1 MFVTANVVPKF
12 YIKDATYSKIDNIL
26 EYTLNQ
32 DVKFTKGAILQQ
44 YNALGVVQAY
54 GTIVETPVGTT
65 TNPGLGNKYKIG
77 KIFGT
82 FNTTDLLRSTE
93 ATDINIIPEQ
103 TFIGVEAENI
113 WVTGTAYATAD
124 RVYYAKKIYEAQSG
138 GTSGVTPPTHTTG
151 AVSDGAV
158 TWVFIRN
165 AGEFNIDIQT
175 EPYPKPQYRGMDM
188 DRWDQGVNFP
198 VGYQVYWQRNIYEV
212 TVAGTSGDTAPV
224 HTTGTASD
232 GGVTWEWKSTEQ
244 PLSDYARFQQYSDGQ
259 YSVKIRKVQ
268 PASSYIP
275 GDVIAINLSLIHISE
290 PTRP

>member
-1 MFVTANVVPKF
+1 M
-12 YIKDATYSKIDNIL
+12 
-26 EYTLNQ
+26 
-32 DVKFTKGAILQQ
+32 
-44 YNALGVVQAY
+44 
-54 GTIVETPVGTT
+54 
-65 TNPGLGNKYKIG
+65 PGLGNKYKIG

-175 EPYPKPQYRGMDM
+175 EAYPKPQYRGMDM

-212 TVAGTSGDTAPV
+212 TVAGKNQAPL
-224 HTTGTASD
+224 H
-232 GGVTWEWKSTEQ
+232 
-244 PLSDYARFQQYSDGQ
+244 QYIQ
-259 YSVKIRKVQ
+259 LAQHLMV
-268 PASSYIP
+268 A
-275 GDVIAINLSLIHISE
+275 
-290 PTRP
+290 